1 MKLSFPSPEFDDAVA
16 AVCHGSANEAE
27 MRALN
32 VLLRS
37 NSSARDEYLMRV
49 ELHTRLASEPDLFS
63 QAADA
68 AASCRLP
75 GISTG
80 DRRNILSLNPA
91 VPATRRKLVRA
102 LALAACLMFIAGG
115 VWTLWFKRSA
125 TRNGAP
131 AAPLR
136 CWPGRLMLV
145 GAGTRPLR
153 VGSALE
159 PGWLRLEAGLAQVV
173 FYSGARVVIEGPTEL
188 RLISPTEAVC
198 PAGRLLAE
206 VPQPARGFRLKT
218 AQVNV
223 VDRGTAFGI
232 DATRGQT
239 EVHVFKGEVELFA
252 GSRGK
257 AVTGRGAS
265 GRGAGERSAAAHG
278 CERGR
283 HSLRC
288 SNFQQRSLAS
298 EAIRY
303 EQWQFASA
311 RLNQDPSLVVAFGF
325 REPERARTGRCVMRP
340 KRTGPC
346 QMRPLSAASAR
357 RAGGGRNRRWNSKV
371 STTACAWRC
380 PGTSRP

>member
-32 VLLRS
+32 ELLRS
-37 NSSARDEYLMRV
+37 NLSARDEYLMRV
-49 ELHTRLASEPDLFS
+49 ELHTRLASEPDLFF

-75 GISTG
+75 AISTG

-125 TRNGAP
+125 TRNGATSS
-131 AAPLR
+131 AVA
-136 CWPGRLMLV
+136 MLARAV
-145 GAGTRPLR
+145 DARWGGNSTPLR

-188 RLISPTEAVC
+188 QLISPTEAVC

-206 VPQPARGFRLKT
+206 VPQPARGFHVKT

-232 DATRGQT
+232 DAT
-239 EVHVFKGEVELFA
+239 
-252 GSRGK
+252 
-257 AVTGRGAS
+257 
-265 GRGAGERSAAAHG
+265 
-278 CERGR
+278 
-283 HSLRC
+283 
-288 SNFQQRSLAS
+288 
-298 EAIRY
+298 
-303 EQWQFASA
+303 
-311 RLNQDPSLVVAFGF
+311 P
-325 REPERARTGRCVMRP
+325 RP
-340 KRTGPC
+340 D
-346 QMRPLSAASAR
+346 
-357 RAGGGRNRRWNSKV
+357 
-371 STTACAWRC
+371 
-380 PGTSRP
+380 